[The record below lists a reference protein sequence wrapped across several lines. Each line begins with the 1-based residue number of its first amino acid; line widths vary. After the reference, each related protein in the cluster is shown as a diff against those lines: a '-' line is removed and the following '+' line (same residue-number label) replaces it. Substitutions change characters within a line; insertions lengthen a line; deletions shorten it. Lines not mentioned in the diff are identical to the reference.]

1 MAKIGFIGLGTM
13 GLPMSINLI
22 NGDHKV
28 TGFDKNSDKLS
39 AFQRAGGVVA
49 KSSLECI
56 KQAEFII
63 TMLPQSSDVSE
74 ILINKN
80 GNIVETYASFTKPTS
95 KKIVNTIE
103 ELIN

>member
-28 TGFDKNSDKLS
+28 TGFDKNPDKLS
-39 AFQRAGGVVA
+39 AFQRAGGAVA

-56 KQAEFII
+56 EDLII
-63 TMLPQSSDVSE
+63 IIKCIKYITNEYVCR
-74 ILINKN
+74 
-80 GNIVETYASFTKPTS
+80 
-95 KKIVNTIE
+95 
-103 ELIN
+103 

>member
-1 MAKIGFIGLGTM
+1 MAEIGFIGLGTM

-28 TGFDKNSDKLS
+28 TGFDKNPDKLS
-39 AFQRAGGVVA
+39 AFQRAGGAVA

-63 TMLPQSSDVSE
+63 TMLPQSSDVYE
-74 ILINKN
+74 ILINNKVTAN
-80 GNIVETYASFTKPTS
+80 SFLPGTTFIDMTTS
-95 KKIVNTIE
+95 QN
-103 ELIN
+103 